1 MRRNPI
7 ALAEEWRALVISGEV
22 STSAQL
28 ARELGVS
35 RAHVTQVLGLLH
47 LAPQAKIAILAL
59 GDPIEGKVLGAH
71 SLRLLTKLPAQ
82 DQERRVSEMIA
93 RKR

>member
-7 ALAEEWRALVISGEV
+7 ALAEEWQALVISGEV

-47 LAPQAKIAILAL
+47 LAPQVKIAILAL
-59 GDPIEGKVLGAH
+59 GDPIEGRLLGAH
-71 SLRLLTKLPAQ
+71 SLRSLTKLPDQ
-82 DQERRVSEMIA
+82 DQERRISEMIA